1 MATGKARTIEEKER
15 DRDKRYQQKYRV
27 TRAVYDQIG
36 EKQGWRCGSCG
47 RPASDFTVPLQIDH
61 EHFKVTLARSP
72 ETGWLA
78 FTTLRE
84 RKLCFWG
91 KTQKQAKALLMDAA
105 LPLSVRGLLCPGR
118 YTGCNRLMGRVDKP
132 ALLRQFLNYLENPPA
147 YAVISLTKS

>member
-1 MATGKARTIEEKER
+1 M
-15 DRDKRYQQKYRV
+15 
-27 TRAVYDQIG
+27 
-36 EKQGWRCGSCG
+36 
-47 RPASDFTVPLQIDH
+47 
-61 EHFKVTLARSP
+61 
-72 ETGWLA
+72 A